1 MVLPPYLKQYV
12 ASVTEWWSSVK
23 TAHSVWR
30 LTRLY
35 TGLLLSVVSI
45 LLIVL
50 YQLSIGQ
57 MNRQQGL
64 QIANIIAQQ
73 TLLAEQLSTE
83 QFLEQFELQAQSSR
97 QYILSYQTKKE
108 LIGRLSEIPTTLSQ
122 CPSLSRFPIWL
133 DQFDELRL
141 VSGCSQSMASGA
153 LIIAV
158 DDESLYEL
166 KGQFISASAVALL
179 LAVLLGIIT
188 GLVFSMRV
196 LKRINSFNQ
205 VALQVESGQL
215 SARVAIS
222 EQNDEYDHMALH
234 INTMLSQLQHSFET
248 ISGITDAIAHDLR
261 TPMSHLRQQIESE
274 ILSKRQLNL
283 PTEQLQPML
292 DKLDEILFTFS
303 AMLELTRLQQQKE
316 SNSQYFKTV
325 NLKQI
330 IVDAVDLIEPIA
342 EEKQQVVNIASA
354 EPLSIQG
361 DATLLFRAIYNL
373 LENASKYAGK
383 SAQISVQLTH
393 RGFTVSD
400 NGPGISDIEKQ
411 KVFQRLYRIEKSR
424 SVAGFGLGLTLV
436 KAIIQLHN
444 GKIELL
450 DNKPGLIVNVEFV
463 D

>member
-1 MVLPPYLKQYV
+1 MALPLYLKQYV
-12 ASVTEWWSSVK
+12 ASVTEWWNRVK

-35 TGLLLSVVSI
+35 TGLLLSVVTI
-45 LLIVL
+45 LLLVL

-64 QIANIIAQQ
+64 QMANIIAQQ
-73 TLLAEQLSTE
+73 NMLAEQLTTE
-83 QFLEQFELQAQSSR
+83 QFLEQFKLQAQSSR
-97 QYILSYQTKKE
+97 QYILSYQIDQK
-108 LIGRLSEIPTTLSQ
+108 LFGRLSEIPAGLTQ

-141 VSGCSQSMASGA
+141 VSGCAQPMASGT
-153 LIIAV
+153 LIVAV

-166 KGQFISASAVALL
+166 KAQFISASAVALL

-205 VALQVESGQL
+205 VALRVESGQL
-215 SARVAIS
+215 NARVEVS
-222 EQNDEYDHMALH
+222 DHNDEYDHMALH
-234 INTMLSQLQHSFET
+234 INTMLNQMQHSFET

-261 TPMSHLRQQIESE
+261 TPLSHLRQQIESE
-274 ILSKRQLNL
+274 LLAKQQLNQ
-283 PTEQLQPML
+283 PTEQLQAML
-292 DKLDEILFTFS
+292 NKLDEILFTFS

-316 SNSQYFKTV
+316 SHSQHFKAV
-325 NLKQI
+325 DLEQVMI
-330 IVDAVDLIEPIA
+330 DAVDLVEPLA
-342 EEKQQVVNIASA
+342 EEKQQDVSIKSA
-354 EPLSIQG
+354 TPLSIQG

-373 LENASKYAGK
+373 LENASKYAGNN
-383 SAQISVQLTH
+383 AQISVQLTQ

-400 NGPGISDIEKQ
+400 NGPGISDLEKE

-424 SVAGFGLGLTLV
+424 GVAGFGLGLTLV

-450 DNKPGLIVNVEFV
+450 DNQPGLIVQVEFLN
-463 D
+463 

>member
-1 MVLPPYLKQYV
+1 
-12 ASVTEWWSSVK
+12 
-23 TAHSVWR
+23 VWR

-141 VSGCSQSMASGA
+141 VSGCSQSMASGV
-153 LIIAV
+153 LIVAV

-215 SARVAIS
+215 SARVAVS

-325 NLKQI
+325 NLQQI

-342 EEKQQVVNIASA
+342 EEKQQVVNIAST

-463 D
+463 N